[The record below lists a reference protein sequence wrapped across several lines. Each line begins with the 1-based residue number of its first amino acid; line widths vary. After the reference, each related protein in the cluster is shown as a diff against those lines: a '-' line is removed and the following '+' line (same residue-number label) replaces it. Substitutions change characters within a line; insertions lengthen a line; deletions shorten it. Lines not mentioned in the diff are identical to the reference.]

1 VERIAT
7 GGAPAAIGPYS
18 QGMAHGEFVF
28 TAGQL
33 GLDPATGRLVDG
45 GAAAEFERAVANI
58 AAILETA
65 GSGLDHVLKLTLYLT
80 DLADFEAVN
89 QSAARLFKEP
99 FPARATVQVCR
110 LPKDARVEI
119 DVIAARSS

>member
-1 VERIAT
+1 MERIAT